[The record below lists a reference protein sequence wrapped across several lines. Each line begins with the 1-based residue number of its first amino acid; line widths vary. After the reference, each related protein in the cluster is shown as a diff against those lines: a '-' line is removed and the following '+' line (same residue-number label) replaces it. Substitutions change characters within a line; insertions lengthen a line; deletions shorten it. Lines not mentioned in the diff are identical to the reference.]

1 MLTLGDQRN
10 EAPFMN
16 DTILIIEDDPLM
28 VAFLD
33 EYLSKD
39 FKTVKMTNAA
49 EALQHLDG
57 QGLPALVIL
66 DLFMPEMDGFSFL
79 ETIRSNPAM
88 NRLPVLVLSGSEK
101 SEDRVR
107 AFELGADDFV
117 VKPFNPMELA
127 ARVRNLI
134 RRTSG

>member
-1 MLTLGDQRN
+1 MK
-10 EAPFMN
+10 PS
-16 DTILIIEDDPLM
+16 ILIVEDDPVM
-28 VAFLD
+28 VTFLD
-33 EYLSKD
+33 EYLSSD
-39 FKTVKMTNAA
+39 FDTVMMTDAPAA
-49 EALQHLDG
+49 LENLSANDA
-57 QGLPALVIL
+57 PALVIL

-79 ETIRSNPAM
+79 ESVRSNADL

-117 VKPFNPMELA
+117 VKPFNPLELT

-134 RRTSG
+134 RRSGG